1 MIAKVLA
8 GILIIKKRTESTAGV
23 LTSLVANAELGRAL
37 NLFGPQQV
45 HNAISVI
52 LNHIGGPKTLEFPS
66 LPYLEPTATGKRQL
80 AQKAADK
87 SKP

>member
-23 LTSLVANAELGRAL
+23 ISLVANAGLGRAL
-37 NLFGPQQV
+37 NLFDPQQV
-45 HNAISVI
+45 HDAIFVI

-66 LPYLEPTATGKRQL
+66 LLYLEPTATGKRQL